1 MSQGET
7 CCLICIGVVGLILTI
22 IFATMWHSVE
32 PTEYGLSYNSISK
45 AINAD
50 HVYDGGLYF
59 LGFFKHFIKFPRTVT
74 SIEFSDYGS
83 KLGNPAIET
92 RTSEGLALKLHVS
105 F

>member
-1 MSQGET
+1 MAGAEAGI
-7 CCLICIGVVGLILTI
+7 LICIGIVALAAII

-32 PTEYGLSYNSISK
+32 PTEYGMSYNSITK
-45 AINAD
+45 KVNAE

-59 LGFFKHFIKFPRTVT
+59 LGFFKHFVKFPRVVNHL
-74 SIEFSDYGS
+74 EFSSMRTANG
-83 KLGNPAIET
+83 PPIET